1 MTARMERGDM
11 LIWLI
16 QVTDSMGAAMVKLAG
31 AEEEWPEEVLLEEV
45 SLEEEEVVA
54 MVAEEVAMVLVG

>member
-1 MTARMERGDM
+1 M